1 MSPSIRSPR
10 LATLKALFAPL
21 ILCAPFSHSS
31 QLQAAGTFRPPA
43 VPLMVH
49 NSYFSVW
56 ALNENLSEAD
66 IRHWSLTPNPMTCLL
81 RVDGK
86 TFRLMGETKSGLPV
100 LEQKRLTV
108 DPTRTT
114 YHFSNSGIDVEM
126 SFLSPVL
133 ADDPKLLG
141 RPVSFV
147 EWKIRSLDGKPKN
160 VEVYFDI
167 EPQIAVMDATEE
179 ARFQRV
185 NHPDFEFLRV
195 GSVEQRVLGYRGDK
209 TSLGWGYCYLAL
221 PKSEC
226 QASGF
231 GTAAAMREAFEGGKF
246 SGTTFNN
253 PGPFRP
259 ATSQTAMAA
268 AINFGAVGAGP
279 VERKLMVGYDSS
291 PEIQYFSKQ
300 MESYWKNETPSF
312 EELLKRCWAEYADVS
327 VRCADFDNRLKADA
341 RKAGG
346 ESYARLVSL
355 LYRQIIGAHHLTRD
369 EGGNPLLFS
378 RENASN
384 SSIDTVDVSFPASPF
399 FLFHSTGLLKSMLVP
414 ILNYASH
421 PEWTHESAPHSIGTF
436 PQATGQRYGGKNSPM
451 PVEETGNMLLMMAA
465 ICKMEK
471 TAEFATRY
479 RELCDK
485 WGNYLF
491 ENGYNTGE
499 QLCTDDFRGRQLH
512 NTNLSL
518 KGICGL
524 AAYAQM
530 LELMG
535 EKEKATRYARLAKEW
550 AAQWEKEALAPDGTH
565 FIQAFDKPES
575 WSIKYNLIWD
585 KLLGLGLFS
594 PDTYRKEFE
603 FYRSKLEKYGV
614 PMDHRDK
621 KTKFD
626 WNFWAACFA
635 GSREDRDLLLDPLY
649 RMADETPTRL
659 PLTDYYDTRTGAI
672 AEFHA
677 RSVLG
682 AIWLPLLMDEAAQN
696 CRSSRTAPTLSEWAP
711 EPPRE
716 QMEPIIPLGAP
727 GWSHTFA
734 APGKG
739 WQQPGFQ
746 DTTWT
751 AAPLPL
757 GTRVAKD
764 NKGETPWP
772 QDKSEVWLRKLFP
785 KPQLNHGKIRLLAF
799 YQDEFEV
806 FLNGRKIY
814 ETGPGTSVET
824 PFTRIERIIPTTL
837 GDADF
842 QKENVL
848 AIRARCLRKNPFLNF
863 GIDEVSK

>member
-1 MSPSIRSPR
+1 MKTNLQAS
-10 LATLKALFAPL
+10 LASFL
-21 ILCAPFSHSS
+21 LCAVLS
-31 QLQAAGTFRPPA
+31 QPGNLHAAGTFRPPA
-43 VPLMVH
+43 VPLIVH

-56 ALNENLSEAD
+56 ALNENLGNAE
-66 IRHWSLTPNPMTCLL
+66 ICHWSLAPNPMTCLL

-86 TFRLMGETKSGLPV
+86 TFRIMGETKSTLPA
-100 LEQKRLTV
+100 LEQKSLSV

-114 YHFSNSGIDVEM
+114 YHFANSEIEVQM

-147 EWKIRSLDGKPKN
+147 EWKIRSLDGKAKN
-160 VEVYFDI
+160 VEIYFDI

-185 NHPDFEFLRV
+185 INPDFEFLRV
-195 GSVEQRVLGYRGDK
+195 GSLEQRVLGYRGDK
-209 TSLGWGYCYLAL
+209 APLGWGYCYLAL

-231 GTAAAMREAFEGGKF
+231 GPAAAMREAFALGKF
-246 SGTTFNN
+246 SGTTFND

-259 ATSQTAMAA
+259 AIRQSAMAVA
-268 AINFGAVGAGP
+268 MNFGAVGSEP

-291 PEIQYFSKQ
+291 PELQYFGRQ
-300 MESYWKNETPSF
+300 MESYWKNETDSF
-312 EELLKRCWAEYADVS
+312 EELLKRCWTEHDDVS
-327 VRCADFDNRLKADA
+327 ARCADFDSRLKADA
-341 RKAGG
+341 LKAGG
-346 ESYARLVSL
+346 EPYARLVSL

-369 EGGNPLLFS
+369 EGGHPLLFS

-384 SSIDTVDVSFPASPF
+384 SSVDTVDVSFPASPF
-399 FLFHSTGLLKSMLVP
+399 FLFHSTGLLKSLLVP
-414 ILNYASH
+414 ILNYASN
-421 PEWTHESAPHSIGTF
+421 PEWTHDSAPHSIGTF

-465 ICKMEK
+465 VCKMEK
-471 TAEFATRY
+471 SADFANRY
-479 RELCDK
+479 RDLLDK
-485 WGNYLF
+485 WGSYLSV
-491 ENGYNTGE
+491 NGYNTGE

-535 EKEKATRYARLAKEW
+535 EKDKAKQYANQAKEW

-565 FIQAFDKPES
+565 FVQAFDKPES

-594 PDTYRKEFE
+594 LDSYRKEFD

-621 KTKFD
+621 KSKFD

-635 GSREDRDLLLDPLY
+635 GSREERDLLLDPLY
-649 RMADETPTRL
+649 RMVDETPTRL

-672 AEFHA
+672 AEFYA

-682 AIWLPLLMDEAAQN
+682 AIWLPLLMDEAVQN
-696 CRSSRTAPTLSEWAP
+696 SQMSRIAPNLSEWAP

-716 QMEPIIPLGAP
+716 QVETIIPLGAP
-727 GWSHTFA
+727 GWSHTFVT
-734 APGKG
+734 PGKG
-739 WQQPGFQ
+739 WEKPGGS
-746 DTTWT
+746 DAGWT
-751 AAPLPL
+751 IAPLPL

-772 QDKSEVWLRKLFP
+772 PDKSEVWLRKKFP
-785 KPQLNHGKIRLLAF
+785 KPQLKPGKIRLLAF

-814 ETGPGTSVET
+814 ETGPGTSAET
-824 PFTRIERIIPTTL
+824 PFARIERIIPTTL
-837 GDADF
+837 GAADF
-842 QKENVL
+842 QEENVM
-848 AIRARCLRKNPFLNF
+848 AIHSRCLRKNPFLNF
-863 GIDEVSK
+863 GMEEVSK

>member
-1 MSPSIRSPR
+1 M
-10 LATLKALFAPL
+10 APAFL
-21 ILCAPFSHSS
+21 LSCPYS
-31 QLQAAGTFRPPA
+31 LPAAEAFRPPA

-56 ALNENLSEAD
+56 AFNEKLGEAD
-66 IRHWSLTPNPMTCLL
+66 ILHWSLVPNPITCLV

-86 TFRLMGETKSGLPV
+86 TFRLMGETKSALPG
-100 LEQKRLTV
+100 LEQKSLTV

-114 YHFSNSGIDVEM
+114 YELSNAEIGVQM

-147 EWKIRSLDGKPKN
+147 EWQVRSLDGKPKN
-160 VEVYFDI
+160 VEIYFDI
-167 EPQIAVMDATEE
+167 EPQIALMDAAEE

-185 NHPDFEFLRV
+185 ANPEFDFLQV

-209 TSLGWGYCYLAL
+209 ASLSWGYCYLGL
-221 PKSEC
+221 PKPEC

-231 GTAAAMREAFEGGKF
+231 GPAAEMRESFARGNF
-246 SGTTFNN
+246 SGTTFNE

-259 ATSQTAMAA
+259 ATSQAAMAV
-268 AINFGAVGAGP
+268 AINFGAVGAAP

-291 PEIQYFSKQ
+291 PELQYFDRQ

-312 EELLKRCWAEYADVS
+312 EELLKRCWTEYADVRA
-327 VRCADFDNRLKADA
+327 RCADFDSRLKTDA
-341 RKAGG
+341 LKAGG
-346 ESYARLVSL
+346 EQYARLISL

-369 EGGNPLLFS
+369 EAGHPLLFS

-384 SSIDTVDVSFPASPF
+384 SSVDTVDVSFPSSPF
-399 FLFHSTGLLKSMLVP
+399 FLFHSTGLLKSLLVP
-414 ILNYASH
+414 ILNYAGN
-421 PEWTHESAPHSIGTF
+421 PEWAHDSAPHSIGTF
-436 PQATGQRYGGKNSPM
+436 PQATGQLYGGKNSPM
-451 PVEETGNMLLMMAA
+451 PVEETGNMLLMIAA

-471 TAEFATRY
+471 SADFANRY
-479 RELCDK
+479 RDLLDK
-485 WGNYLF
+485 WGRYLSV
-491 ENGYNTGE
+491 NGYDTGE

-524 AAYAQM
+524 AAYAQVLGM
-530 LELMG
+530 MG
-535 EKEKATRYARLAKEW
+535 EKEKADRYARQAKDW
-550 AAQWEKEALAPDGTH
+550 AARWEKEAVAPDGTH
-565 FIQAFDKPES
+565 FVQAFDKPES

-603 FYRSKLEKYGV
+603 HYRSKLEKYGV

-621 KTKFD
+621 KSKFD

-635 GSREDRDLLLDPLY
+635 GSRADRDLLLDPLY
-649 RMADETPTRL
+649 RMVDETPTRL
-659 PLTDYYDTRTGAI
+659 PLTDYYDTKTGAI
-672 AEFHA
+672 AEFYA

-682 AIWLPLLMDEAAQN
+682 AIWLPLLMDETVQKH
-696 CRSSRTAPTLSEWAP
+696 RMSRTAPNLSEWAP

-716 QMEPIIPLGAP
+716 QIVTIIPPGAS
-727 GWSHTFA
+727 GWIHTFVT
-734 APGKG
+734 PGKDWEQLGFSDVG
-739 WQQPGFQ
+739 W
-746 DTTWT
+746 TT
-751 AAPLPL
+751 APLPL
-757 GTRVAKD
+757 GTRLAKD
-764 NKGETPWP
+764 KKGETPWP
-772 QDKSEVWLRKLFP
+772 TDKQEVWLRKSFP
-785 KPQLNHGKIRLLAF
+785 KPALNGGRIQILAS

-814 ETGPGTSVET
+814 GTGPGSCANF
-824 PFTRIERIIPTTL
+824 PFRRIQRIIPTDL
-837 GDADF
+837 SPSDFADV
-842 QKENVL
+842 NVI
-848 AIRARCLRKNPFLNF
+848 AIHSKCARKDPFLDF
-863 GIDEVSK
+863 GLEALSVR